1 MDKIAHFFIK
11 KRIVVVVILFIFLF
25 VLLFGRMFYLQVIW
39 GEGLQYLAYD
49 QWTRELPFRADRGDI
64 VDANGIV
71 LAESSTVYTLYARP
85 NEIEYAHYIAASISG
100 ILGVDSESLEKKLS
114 KTGVSEITVAKNLSK
129 TQMLKLIST
138 DIDGLYLTAD
148 STRYY
153 NYGNFLT
160 QVLGFTNS
168 DGVGQSGIELY
179 YNDYLKGVDGAS
191 YTQTDL
197 IGRELD
203 TNKTVYVD
211 SIKGM
216 TTKLTIDYYMQSF
229 AEKAVEDAQLKY
241 NAKSSSCIIMSA
253 NTGAV
258 LAMASAPT
266 YDLNDIPRDDMDL
279 LLQGSRNL
287 LVTDAYEPGSTF
299 KILTSAIGLET
310 NSIKKSYY
318 CGGSSIVD
326 GQRIKCWRSIGH
338 GSQTFEE
345 GIHNSC
351 NCVFMDVA
359 LTVGKETMYDYFEK
373 FGLGSKTGV
382 DISGEAS
389 GIMLNLD
396 RVQNVD
402 IARIG
407 FGQAIA
413 VTPIQLAS
421 AVCSVV
427 NGGKLYT
434 PYVVDEIVDVKGNV
448 AYSHVSEVKNTTVS
462 KATSDTLKEYL
473 YGVVSEGSGKN
484 AYVPGY
490 NIGGKT
496 GTAQKYENGAIASGK
511 YISSFIGFTDVG
523 DDTLVCLMLVDEPQ
537 GYVYYGS
544 IVAAPYVGQIFSSIF
559 NYKNIAPVY
568 SDEDKLGYSEVT
580 MPDLKDMSIADAIVA
595 LKKVGLDYEF
605 VGESGKVF
613 YQFPVAGQK
622 VRSNQVVYFNAK

>member
-1 MDKIAHFFIK
+1 MDRIAHFFVK
-11 KRIVVVVILFIFLF
+11 KRLIAVVVLIIVLFA
-25 VLLFGRMFYLQVIW
+25 LLFGRLFYLQVIQ
-39 GEGLQYLAYD
+39 GENLQYLAYD
-49 QWTRELPFRADRGDI
+49 QWTRELPFKADRGDI
-64 VDANGIV
+64 VDANGIT
-71 LAESSTVYTLYARP
+71 LAQSSTVYTLYARP
-85 NEIEYAHYIAASISG
+85 NEMQDINFIADSISG
-100 ILGVDSESLEKKLS
+100 ILGVDRDSLVKKLS

-129 TQMLKLIST
+129 SQMLKLIAT
-138 DIDGLYLTAD
+138 DINGLYLTAD
-148 STRYY
+148 SKRYY

-168 DGVGQSGIELY
+168 DGIGQSGVEMY
-179 YNDYLKGVDGAS
+179 YDEYLKGVDGAS

-197 IGRELD
+197 IGRELEG
-203 TNKTVYVD
+203 NKTVYVD

-216 TTKLTIDYYMQSF
+216 TTKLTIDYYIQSF
-229 AEKAVEDAQLKY
+229 AQKAVEDAQMKY
-241 NAKSSSCIIMSA
+241 NSKSASCIVMSA
-253 NTGAV
+253 KTGAV

-266 YDLNDIPRDDMDL
+266 YDLNDIPRDDMEL

-299 KILTSAIGLET
+299 KILTSAIGLE
-310 NSIKKSYY
+310 NNAIKHSYY
-318 CGGSSIVD
+318 CGGSSTVD
-326 GQRIKCWRSIGH
+326 GQRIRCWRSIGH
-338 GSQTFEE
+338 GSQTFEQ
-345 GIHNSC
+345 GIQNSC

-359 LTVGKETMYDYFEK
+359 LTVGKEKMYDYFDK
-373 FGLGSKTGV
+373 FGLGKKTGV
-382 DISGEAS
+382 DISGEAD
-389 GIMLNLD
+389 GIMLGLN

-434 PYVVDEIVDVKGNV
+434 PYVVDKIEDINGNV
-448 AYSHVSEVKNTTVS
+448 AYSHIPEVKNNTIS
-462 KATSDTLKEYL
+462 QSTSDTLKQYL
-473 YGVVSEGSGKN
+473 YSVVSEGSGKN

-511 YISSFIGFTDVG
+511 YISSFIGFSDVG

-568 SDEDKLGYSEVT
+568 SDKDEAGYEEIV
-580 MPDLKDMSIADAIVA
+580 MPDLMDMSIADAIVE
-595 LKKVGLDYEF
+595 LKKLGIDYEF
-605 VGESGKVF
+605 VGEKGKVF

>member
-1 MDKIAHFFIK
+1 MDKIAHYYVK
-11 KRIVVVVILFIFLF
+11 KRIVVIAVLLVFLF
-25 VLLFGRMFYLQVIW
+25 AVLFGRLFYLQVVW

-64 VDANGIV
+64 TDVNGIV
-71 LAESSTVYTLYARP
+71 LAESNTTYTLYARP
-85 NEIEYAHYIAASISG
+85 NEMDDKQYIADSISD
-100 ILGVDSESLEKKLS
+100 ILGVDADLLLQKLS
-114 KTGVSEITVAKNLSK
+114 KTGVSEITVAKNLDKS
-129 TQMLKLIST
+129 QMLRLIAT
-138 DIDGLYLTAD
+138 DINGLYLTAD
-148 STRYY
+148 SNRYY

-168 DGVGQSGIELY
+168 DGIGQSGIEMY
-179 YNDYLKGVDGAS
+179 YDEYLKGVNGAS

-197 IGRELD
+197 IGSELD
-203 TNKTVYVD
+203 SNRTVYVD

-216 TTKLTIDYYMQSF
+216 TTKLTIDYYIQSF
-229 AEKAVEDAQLKY
+229 AEKAVKDAQLKY
-241 NAKSSSCIIMSA
+241 QSKSASCIVMNA
-253 NTGAV
+253 DTGAV
-258 LAMASAPT
+258 LAMASAPA
-266 YDLNDIPRDDMDL
+266 YDLNDIPRDDMEL

-287 LVTDAYEPGSTF
+287 LVTDVYEPGSTF
-299 KILTSAIGLET
+299 KILTSAIGLE
-310 NSIKKSYY
+310 NNAIKHSYY
-318 CGGSSIVD
+318 CGGSSVVD

-345 GIHNSC
+345 GIQNSC
-351 NCVFMDVA
+351 NCVFMDIA
-359 LTVGKETMYDYFEK
+359 LTVGKEKMYDYFEK
-373 FGLGSKTGV
+373 FGLGQKTGV

-389 GIMLNLD
+389 GILLGES

-434 PYVVDEIVDVKGNV
+434 PYVVEEIKDVNGNV
-448 AYSHVSEVKNTTVS
+448 AYAHSSEVKSNPIS
-462 KATSDTLKEYL
+462 KTTSDTLKEYL
-473 YGVVSEGSGKN
+473 YSVVSEGSGKN

-511 YISSFIGFTDVG
+511 YISSFIGFTEVNG
-523 DDTLVCLMLVDEPQ
+523 ETLVCLMLVDEPQ

-544 IVAAPYVGQIFSSIF
+544 IVAAPYVGEIFSSIF
-559 NYKNIAPVY
+559 TYKNIAP
-568 SDEDKLGYSEVT
+568 KYSEDEMPSYKEVE
-580 MPDLKDMSIADAIVA
+580 MPDLTDLSIADAIVA
-595 LKKVGLDYEF
+595 LKKAGLDYEF

-613 YQFPVAGQK
+613 YQFPAAGQI

>member
-1 MDKIAHFFIK
+1 MEKISHFDVK
-11 KRIVVVVILFIFLF
+11 KRIIIIIVLIAF
-25 VLLFGRMFYLQVIW
+25 VFALLFGRLFYLQVVW
-39 GEGLQYLAYD
+39 SEGLQYLAYD

-64 VDANGIV
+64 VDVNGVV
-71 LAESSTVYTLYARP
+71 LAKSSTVYTLYARP
-85 NEIEYAHYIAASISG
+85 NEIDDKEYIAKSISG
-100 ILGVDSESLEKKLS
+100 IIGVDSQSLVQKLS
-114 KTGVSEITVAKNLSK
+114 KTGVSEITVAKNLTK
-129 TQMLKLIST
+129 EQMLKLIAT
-138 DIDGLYLTAD
+138 DIQGLYLTAD
-148 STRYY
+148 SSRYY
-153 NYGNFLT
+153 SYGNFLT

-168 DGVGQSGIELY
+168 DGIGQSGIELFY
-179 YNDYLKGVDGAS
+179 EEYLKGVDGAS
-191 YTQTDL
+191 YTETDL

-203 TNKTVYVD
+203 TNRTVYVD

-216 TTKLTIDYYMQSF
+216 TTRLTIDYYIQSF
-229 AEKAVEDAQLKY
+229 AEKAVSDAQLKY
-241 NAKSSSCIIMSA
+241 NSKSASCIVMSA

-287 LVTDAYEPGSTF
+287 LVTDVYEPGSTF
-299 KILTSAIGLET
+299 KILTSAIGMET
-310 NSIKKSYY
+310 GAIKKSYY
-318 CGGSSIVD
+318 CGGGSVVD

-338 GSQTFEE
+338 GSQNFQE
-345 GIHNSC
+345 GIQNSC

-382 DISGEAS
+382 DITGEAS
-389 GIMLNLD
+389 GIMLAEK

-434 PYVVDEIVDVKGNV
+434 PYVVQDIVDVNGNV
-448 AYSHVSEVKNTTVS
+448 AYSHTSAVKNNTIS
-462 KATSDTLKEYL
+462 KSTSDTLKEYL
-473 YGVVSEGSGKN
+473 YSVVSEGSGKN
-484 AYVPGY
+484 AYVAGY
-490 NIGGKT
+490 EIGGKT

-511 YISSFIGFTDVG
+511 YISSFIGFSDVG

-544 IVAAPYVGQIFSSIF
+544 IVAAPYVGEIFSSIF
-559 NYKNIAPVY
+559 AYKNMVPEY
-568 SDEDKLGYSEVT
+568 TDDEKPNYVEVT
-580 MPDLKDMSIADAIVA
+580 MPDLTDMSIADAIVA
-595 LKKVGLDYEF
+595 LKKAGLDYEF
-605 VGESGKVF
+605 AGESGKVI

-622 VRSNQVVYFNAK
+622 VRSNQIVYFSTE

>member
-1 MDKIAHFFIK
+1 MDKIAHFFLK
-11 KRIVVVVILFIFLF
+11 KRLIIVIVLVVFLF
-25 VLLFGRMFYLQVIW
+25 TLLFGRLFYLQVVW
-39 GEGLQYLAYD
+39 SEGLQYLAYD

-64 VDANGIV
+64 VDSNGIV
-71 LAESSTVYTLYARP
+71 LAKSSTVYTLYARP
-85 NEIEYAHYIAASISG
+85 NEIDDPKFIAENISS
-100 ILGVDSESLEKKLS
+100 ILGVDAQSLEKKLS

-129 TQMLKLIST
+129 SQMLQLIST
-138 DIDGLYLTAD
+138 DINGLYLTAD
-148 STRYY
+148 SNRYY
-153 NYGNFLT
+153 SYGNFLT

-168 DGVGQSGIELY
+168 DGVGQSGIEMY
-179 YNDYLKGVDGAS
+179 YDDYLKGVDGAS

-203 TNKTVYVD
+203 SNKTIYVD

-216 TTKLTIDYYMQSF
+216 TTQLTIDYYMQSF
-229 AEKAVEDAQLKY
+229 AQKAVEDAQIKY
-241 NAKSSSCIIMSA
+241 NSKSASCIIMSA

-299 KILTSAIGLET
+299 KILTSAIGLE
-310 NSIKKSYY
+310 NNAIKHSYY
-318 CGGSSIVD
+318 CGGSSMVD

-345 GIHNSC
+345 GIQNSC

-359 LTVGKETMYDYFEK
+359 LTVGKEKMYEYFDK
-373 FGLGSKTGV
+373 FGLGAKTGV

-427 NGGKLYT
+427 NGGILYK
-434 PYVVDEIVDVKGNV
+434 PYVVDNIKDINGNI
-448 AYSHVSEVKNTTVS
+448 AYSHVAEVKNKTISESTS
-462 KATSDTLKEYL
+462 KTLKEYL
-473 YGVVSEGSGKN
+473 YSVVSEGSGKN

-511 YISSFIGFTDVG
+511 YISSFIGFSDVG

-568 SDEDKLGYSEVT
+568 SDKDEQGYEEVI
-580 MPDLKDMSIADAIVA
+580 MPNIMDMSIADAIVE
-595 LKKVGLDYEF
+595 LKKAGLDYEF
-605 VGESGKVF
+605 VGEKGKVF
-613 YQFPVAGQK
+613 YQFPVAGQN
-622 VRSNQVVYFNAK
+622 VRNNQVVYFNAK

>member
-85 NEIEYAHYIAASISG
+85 NEIEDAHYIAASISG

-448 AYSHVSEVKNTTVS
+448 AYSHVSEVKNNTVS

>member
-1 MDKIAHFFIK
+1 MEKISHFDVK
-11 KRIVVVVILFIFLF
+11 KRIIIIIVLIAF
-25 VLLFGRMFYLQVIW
+25 VFALLFGRLFYLQVVW
-39 GEGLQYLAYD
+39 REGLQYLAYD

-64 VDANGIV
+64 VDVNGVV
-71 LAESSTVYTLYARP
+71 LAKSSTVYTLYARP
-85 NEIEYAHYIAASISG
+85 NEIDDKEYIAKSISG
-100 ILGVDSESLEKKLS
+100 IIGVDSQSLVQKLS
-114 KTGVSEITVAKNLSK
+114 KTGVSEITVAKNLTK
-129 TQMLKLIST
+129 EQMLKLIAT
-138 DIDGLYLTAD
+138 DIQGLYLTAD
-148 STRYY
+148 SSRYY
-153 NYGNFLT
+153 SYGNFLT

-168 DGVGQSGIELY
+168 DGIGQSGIELFY
-179 YNDYLKGVDGAS
+179 DEYLKGVDGAS
-191 YTQTDL
+191 YTETDL

-203 TNKTVYVD
+203 TNRTVYVD

-216 TTKLTIDYYMQSF
+216 TTRLTIDYYIQSF
-229 AEKAVEDAQLKY
+229 AEKAVSDAQLKY
-241 NAKSSSCIIMSA
+241 NSKSASCIVMSA

-287 LVTDAYEPGSTF
+287 LVTDVYEPGSTF
-299 KILTSAIGLET
+299 KILTSAIGMET
-310 NSIKKSYY
+310 GAIKKSYY
-318 CGGSSIVD
+318 CGGGSVVD

-338 GSQTFEE
+338 GSQTFEK
-345 GIHNSC
+345 GIQNSC

-382 DISGEAS
+382 DITGEAS
-389 GIMLNLD
+389 GIMLAEK

-434 PYVVDEIVDVKGNV
+434 PYVVQDIVDVNGNV
-448 AYSHVSEVKNTTVS
+448 AYSHTSAVKNNTIS
-462 KATSDTLKEYL
+462 KSTSDTLKEYL
-473 YGVVSEGSGKN
+473 YSVVSEGSGKN
-484 AYVPGY
+484 AYVAGY
-490 NIGGKT
+490 EIGGKT

-511 YISSFIGFTDVG
+511 YISSFIGFSDVG

-544 IVAAPYVGQIFSSIF
+544 IVAAPYVGEIFYDARPYGYEYRRCHSS
-559 NYKNIAPVY
+559 
-568 SDEDKLGYSEVT
+568 T
-580 MPDLKDMSIADAIVA
+580 
-595 LKKVGLDYEF
+595 
-605 VGESGKVF
+605 
-613 YQFPVAGQK
+613 
-622 VRSNQVVYFNAK
+622 

>member
-1 MDKIAHFFIK
+1 MEKISHFDIK
-11 KRIVVVVILFIFLF
+11 KRIVVIVVLACF
-25 VLLFGRMFYLQVIW
+25 VFVALAGRMFYLQVVW

-71 LAESSTVYTLYARP
+71 LAKSSTAYTLYARP
-85 NEIEYAHYIAASISG
+85 NEMDDVQYVADSISS
-100 ILGVDSESLEKKLS
+100 ILGIDSQSLAEKLS

-129 TQMLKLIST
+129 EQMLSLIAT
-138 DIDGLYLTAD
+138 DVNGLYLTAD
-148 STRYY
+148 SNRYY
-153 NYGNFLT
+153 SYGNFLT

-168 DGVGQSGIELY
+168 DGIGQSGIELY
-179 YNDYLKGVDGAS
+179 YDEYLKGVNGAS

-203 TNKTVYVD
+203 SNRTVYVD
-211 SIKGM
+211 SVKGM
-216 TTKLTIDYYMQSF
+216 TTRLTIDYYIQSF
-229 AEKAVEDAQLKY
+229 AEKAVSDAQLTY
-241 NAKSSSCIIMSA
+241 NSKSASCIVMSA

-299 KILTSAIGLET
+299 KILTSAIGLE
-310 NSIKKSYY
+310 NNAIKKSYY
-318 CGGSSIVD
+318 CSGSATVD

-345 GIHNSC
+345 GIQNSC

-359 LTVGKETMYDYFEK
+359 LTVGKEKMYEYFEK
-373 FGLGSKTGV
+373 FGLGSKTGIDV
-382 DISGEAS
+382 SGEAS
-389 GIMLNLD
+389 GILLNQS

-413 VTPIQLAS
+413 VTPVQLAS
-421 AVCSVV
+421 AVCAVV
-427 NGGKLYT
+427 NGGNLYT
-434 PYVVDEIVDVKGNV
+434 PYVVEDIVDVNGNI
-448 AYSHVSEVKNTTVS
+448 AYSHASTIKSNPIGKT
-462 KATSDTLKEYL
+462 TSDTLKEYL

-490 NIGGKT
+490 RIGGKT

-511 YISSFIGFTDVG
+511 YISSFIGFADVG

-544 IVAAPYVGQIFSSIF
+544 IVAAPYVGEIFSSIF
-559 NYKNIAPVY
+559 AYKNIPP
-568 SDEDKLGYSEVT
+568 EYSEDETPDYTTVT
-580 MPDLKDMSIADAIVA
+580 MPDLTDMSIADAIVA
-595 LKKVGLDYEF
+595 LKRVGLDCEF
-605 VGESGKVF
+605 VGDSGKVF
-613 YQFPVAGQK
+613 YQFPVAGQT

>member
-1 MDKIAHFFIK
+1 MEKISHFDVK
-11 KRIVVVVILFIFLF
+11 KRIIIIIVLIAF
-25 VLLFGRMFYLQVIW
+25 VFALLFGRLFYLQVVW
-39 GEGLQYLAYD
+39 SEGLQYLAYD

-64 VDANGIV
+64 VDVNGVV
-71 LAESSTVYTLYARP
+71 LAKSGTVYTLYARP
-85 NEIEYAHYIAASISG
+85 NEIDDKEYIAKSISG
-100 ILGVDSESLEKKLS
+100 IIGVDSQSLVQKLS
-114 KTGVSEITVAKNLSK
+114 KTGVSEITVAKNLTK
-129 TQMLKLIST
+129 EQMLKLIAT
-138 DIDGLYLTAD
+138 DIQGLYLTAD
-148 STRYY
+148 SSRYY
-153 NYGNFLT
+153 SYGNFLT

-168 DGVGQSGIELY
+168 DGIGQSGIELFY
-179 YNDYLKGVDGAS
+179 DEYLKGVDGAS
-191 YTQTDL
+191 YTETDL

-203 TNKTVYVD
+203 TNRTVYVD

-216 TTKLTIDYYMQSF
+216 TTRLTIDYYIQSF
-229 AEKAVEDAQLKY
+229 AEKAVSDAQLKY
-241 NAKSSSCIIMSA
+241 NSKSASCIVMSA

-287 LVTDAYEPGSTF
+287 LVTDVYEPGSTF
-299 KILTSAIGLET
+299 KILTSAIGMET
-310 NSIKKSYY
+310 GAIKKSYY
-318 CGGSSIVD
+318 CGGGSVVD

-338 GSQTFEE
+338 GSQTFEK
-345 GIHNSC
+345 GIQNSC

-382 DISGEAS
+382 DITGEAS
-389 GIMLNLD
+389 GIMLAEK

-434 PYVVDEIVDVKGNV
+434 PYVVQDIVDVNGNV
-448 AYSHVSEVKNTTVS
+448 AYSHTSAVKNNTIS
-462 KATSDTLKEYL
+462 KSTSDTLKEYL
-473 YGVVSEGSGKN
+473 YSVVSEGSGKN
-484 AYVPGY
+484 AYVAGY
-490 NIGGKT
+490 EIGGKT

-511 YISSFIGFTDVG
+511 YISSFIGFSDVG

-544 IVAAPYVGQIFSSIF
+544 IVAAPYVGEIFSSIF
-559 NYKNIAPVY
+559 AYKNMVPEY
-568 SDEDKLGYSEVT
+568 TDDEKPDYVEVT
-580 MPDLKDMSIADAIVA
+580 MPDLTDMSIADAIVA
-595 LKKVGLDYEF
+595 LKKAGLDYEF
-605 VGESGKVF
+605 AGESGKVI

-622 VRSNQVVYFNAK
+622 VRSNQIVYFSTE

>member
-1 MDKIAHFFIK
+1 MEKISHFDVK
-11 KRIVVVVILFIFLF
+11 KRIIIIIVLIAF
-25 VLLFGRMFYLQVIW
+25 VFALLFGRLFYLQVVW
-39 GEGLQYLAYD
+39 SEGLQYLAYD

-64 VDANGIV
+64 VDVNGVV
-71 LAESSTVYTLYARP
+71 LAKSSTVYTLYARP
-85 NEIEYAHYIAASISG
+85 NEIDDKEYIAKSISG
-100 ILGVDSESLEKKLS
+100 IIGVDSQSLVQKLS
-114 KTGVSEITVAKNLSK
+114 KTGVSEITVAKNLTK
-129 TQMLKLIST
+129 EQMLKLIAT
-138 DIDGLYLTAD
+138 DIQGLYLTAD
-148 STRYY
+148 SSRYY
-153 NYGNFLT
+153 SYGNFLT

-168 DGVGQSGIELY
+168 DGIGQSGIELFY
-179 YNDYLKGVDGAS
+179 DEYLKGVDGAS
-191 YTQTDL
+191 YTETDL

-203 TNKTVYVD
+203 TNRTVYVD

-216 TTKLTIDYYMQSF
+216 TTRLTIDYYIQSF
-229 AEKAVEDAQLKY
+229 AEKAVSDAQLKY
-241 NAKSSSCIIMSA
+241 NSKSASCIVMSA

-258 LAMASAPT
+258 LAMASSPT

-287 LVTDAYEPGSTF
+287 LVTDVYEPGSTF
-299 KILTSAIGLET
+299 KILTSAIGMET
-310 NSIKKSYY
+310 GAIKKSYY
-318 CGGSSIVD
+318 CGGGSVVD

-338 GSQTFEE
+338 GSQNFEE
-345 GIHNSC
+345 GIQNSC

-382 DISGEAS
+382 DITGEAS
-389 GIMLNLD
+389 GIMLAEK

-434 PYVVDEIVDVKGNV
+434 PYVVQDIVDVNGNV
-448 AYSHVSEVKNTTVS
+448 AYSHTSAVKNNTIS
-462 KATSDTLKEYL
+462 KSTSDTLKEYL
-473 YGVVSEGSGKN
+473 YSVVSEGSGKN
-484 AYVPGY
+484 AYVAGY
-490 NIGGKT
+490 EIGGKT

-511 YISSFIGFTDVG
+511 YISSFIGFSDVG

-544 IVAAPYVGQIFSSIF
+544 IVAAPYVGEIFSSIF
-559 NYKNIAPVY
+559 AYKNMVPEY
-568 SDEDKLGYSEVT
+568 TDDEKPDYVEVT
-580 MPDLKDMSIADAIVA
+580 MPDLTDMSIADAIVA
-595 LKKVGLDYEF
+595 LKKAGLDYEF
-605 VGESGKVF
+605 AGESGKVI

-622 VRSNQVVYFNAK
+622 VRSNQIVYFSTE

>member
-1 MDKIAHFFIK
+1 MEKISHFDVK
-11 KRIVVVVILFIFLF
+11 KRIIIIIVLIAF
-25 VLLFGRMFYLQVIW
+25 VFALLFGRLFYLQVVW
-39 GEGLQYLAYD
+39 SEGLQYLAYD

-64 VDANGIV
+64 VDVNGVV
-71 LAESSTVYTLYARP
+71 LAKSSTVYTLYARP
-85 NEIEYAHYIAASISG
+85 NEIDDKEYIAKSISG
-100 ILGVDSESLEKKLS
+100 IIGVDSQSLVQRLS
-114 KTGVSEITVAKNLSK
+114 KTGVSEITVAKNLTK
-129 TQMLKLIST
+129 EQMLKLIAT
-138 DIDGLYLTAD
+138 DIQGLYLTAD
-148 STRYY
+148 SSRYY
-153 NYGNFLT
+153 SYGNFLT

-168 DGVGQSGIELY
+168 DGMGQSGIELFY
-179 YNDYLKGVDGAS
+179 DEYLKGVDGAS
-191 YTQTDL
+191 YTETDL

-203 TNKTVYVD
+203 TNRTVYVD

-216 TTKLTIDYYMQSF
+216 TTRLTIDYYIQSF
-229 AEKAVEDAQLKY
+229 AEKAVSDARLKY
-241 NAKSSSCIIMSA
+241 NSKSASCIVMSA

-287 LVTDAYEPGSTF
+287 LVTDVYEPGSTF
-299 KILTSAIGLET
+299 KILTSAIGMET
-310 NSIKKSYY
+310 GAIKKSYY
-318 CGGSSIVD
+318 CGGGSVVD

-338 GSQTFEE
+338 GSQNFEE
-345 GIHNSC
+345 GIQNSC

-382 DISGEAS
+382 DITGEAS
-389 GIMLNLD
+389 GIMLAEK

-434 PYVVDEIVDVKGNV
+434 PYVVQDIVDANGNV
-448 AYSHVSEVKNTTVS
+448 AYSHTSAVKNNTIS
-462 KATSDTLKEYL
+462 KSTSDTLKEYL
-473 YGVVSEGSGKN
+473 YSVVSEGSGKN
-484 AYVPGY
+484 AYVAGY
-490 NIGGKT
+490 EIGGKT

-511 YISSFIGFTDVG
+511 YISSFIGFSDVG

-544 IVAAPYVGQIFSSIF
+544 IVAAPYVGEIFSSIF
-559 NYKNIAPVY
+559 AYKNMVPEY
-568 SDEDKLGYSEVT
+568 TDDEKPDYVEVT
-580 MPDLKDMSIADAIVA
+580 MPDLTDMSIADAIVA
-595 LKKVGLDYEF
+595 LKKAGLDYEF
-605 VGESGKVF
+605 AGESGKVI

-622 VRSNQVVYFNAK
+622 VRSNQIVYFSTE

>member
-1 MDKIAHFFIK
+1 MEKISHFDVK
-11 KRIVVVVILFIFLF
+11 KRIIIIIVLIAF
-25 VLLFGRMFYLQVIW
+25 VFALLFGRLFYLQVVW
-39 GEGLQYLAYD
+39 SERLQYLAYD

-64 VDANGIV
+64 VDVNGVV
-71 LAESSTVYTLYARP
+71 LAKSGTVYTLYARP
-85 NEIEYAHYIAASISG
+85 NEIDDKEYIAKSISG
-100 ILGVDSESLEKKLS
+100 IIGVDSQSLVQKLS
-114 KTGVSEITVAKNLSK
+114 KTGVSEITVAKNLTK
-129 TQMLKLIST
+129 EQMLKLIAT
-138 DIDGLYLTAD
+138 DIQGLYLTAD
-148 STRYY
+148 SSRYY
-153 NYGNFLT
+153 SYGNFLT

-168 DGVGQSGIELY
+168 DGIGQSGIELFY
-179 YNDYLKGVDGAS
+179 DEYLKGVDGAS
-191 YTQTDL
+191 YTETDL

-203 TNKTVYVD
+203 TNRTVYVD

-216 TTKLTIDYYMQSF
+216 TTRLTIDYYIQSF
-229 AEKAVEDAQLKY
+229 AEKTVSDAQLKY
-241 NAKSSSCIIMSA
+241 NSKSASCIVMSA

-287 LVTDAYEPGSTF
+287 LVTDVYEPGSTF
-299 KILTSAIGLET
+299 KILTSAIGMET
-310 NSIKKSYY
+310 GAIKKSYY
-318 CGGSSIVD
+318 CGGGSVVD

-345 GIHNSC
+345 GIQNSC

-382 DISGEAS
+382 DITGEAS
-389 GIMLNLD
+389 GIMLAEK

-434 PYVVDEIVDVKGNV
+434 PYVVQDIVDVNGNV
-448 AYSHVSEVKNTTVS
+448 AYSHTSAVKNNTIS
-462 KATSDTLKEYL
+462 KSTSDTLKEYL
-473 YGVVSEGSGKN
+473 YSVVSEGSGKN
-484 AYVPGY
+484 AYVAGY
-490 NIGGKT
+490 EIGGKT

-511 YISSFIGFTDVG
+511 YISSFIGFSDVG

-544 IVAAPYVGQIFSSIF
+544 IVAAPYVGEIFSSIF
-559 NYKNIAPVY
+559 AYKNMVPEY
-568 SDEDKLGYSEVT
+568 TDDEKPDYVEVT
-580 MPDLKDMSIADAIVA
+580 MPDLTDMSIADAIVA
-595 LKKVGLDYEF
+595 LKKAGLDYEF
-605 VGESGKVF
+605 AGESGKVI

-622 VRSNQVVYFNAK
+622 VRSNQIVYFSTE

>member
-1 MDKIAHFFIK
+1 MEKISHFDVK
-11 KRIVVVVILFIFLF
+11 KRIIIIIVLIAF
-25 VLLFGRMFYLQVIW
+25 VFALLFGRLFYLQVVW
-39 GEGLQYLAYD
+39 SEGLQYLAYD

-64 VDANGIV
+64 VDVNGVV
-71 LAESSTVYTLYARP
+71 LAKSSTVYTLYARP
-85 NEIEYAHYIAASISG
+85 NEIDDKEYIAKSISG
-100 ILGVDSESLEKKLS
+100 IIGVDSQSLVQKLS
-114 KTGVSEITVAKNLSK
+114 KTGVSEITVAKNLTK
-129 TQMLKLIST
+129 EQMLKLIAT
-138 DIDGLYLTAD
+138 DIQGLYLTAD
-148 STRYY
+148 SSRYY
-153 NYGNFLT
+153 SYGNFLT

-168 DGVGQSGIELY
+168 DGIGQSGIELFY
-179 YNDYLKGVDGAS
+179 DEYLKGVDGAS
-191 YTQTDL
+191 YTETDL

-203 TNKTVYVD
+203 TNRTVYVD

-216 TTKLTIDYYMQSF
+216 TTRLTIDYYIQSF
-229 AEKAVEDAQLKY
+229 AEKAVSDAQLKY
-241 NAKSSSCIIMSA
+241 NSKSASCIVMSA
-253 NTGAV
+253 NTGEV

-287 LVTDAYEPGSTF
+287 LVADVYEPGSTF
-299 KILTSAIGLET
+299 KILTSAIGMET
-310 NSIKKSYY
+310 GAIKKSYY
-318 CGGSSIVD
+318 CGGGSVVD

-338 GSQTFEE
+338 GSQTFEK
-345 GIHNSC
+345 GIQNSC

-382 DISGEAS
+382 DITGEAS
-389 GIMLNLD
+389 GIMLAEK

-434 PYVVDEIVDVKGNV
+434 PYVVQDIVDVNGNV
-448 AYSHVSEVKNTTVS
+448 AYSHTSAVKNNTIS
-462 KATSDTLKEYL
+462 KSTSDTLKEYL
-473 YGVVSEGSGKN
+473 YSVVSEGSGKN
-484 AYVPGY
+484 AYVAGY
-490 NIGGKT
+490 EIGGKT

-511 YISSFIGFTDVG
+511 YISSFIGFSDVG

-544 IVAAPYVGQIFSSIF
+544 IVAAPYVGEIFSSIF
-559 NYKNIAPVY
+559 AYKNMVPEY
-568 SDEDKLGYSEVT
+568 TDDEKPDYVEVT
-580 MPDLKDMSIADAIVA
+580 MPDLTDMSIADAIVA
-595 LKKVGLDYEF
+595 LKKAGLDYEF
-605 VGESGKVF
+605 AGESGKVI

-622 VRSNQVVYFNAK
+622 VRSNQIVYFSTE